1 MIMSGAGSGEREGRS
16 SSSRRPSPLRATVPV
31 QAMHRTSPL
40 RLRNRIS
47 PDTEITPGLDLS
59 TAVTCKGRV
68 RTGRGSQ
75 GGEGS
80 ALMRR
85 TASLDTIY
93 LKGQWPK
100 DEQSFTHLLNVD
112 KASQTPEEWATS
124 CYGALNLGWSVCE
137 ESNNSGSNC
146 SSSSSSNSSS
156 RRPSVSVVSSPWLTS
171 GSQAPPASGEIDK
184 FIRHRLQRTNKEG
197 TITSG
202 LRYSPIHADHSVLAP
217 APVHPRHHALQHANG
232 GSRAIPIPQ
241 LPKPLLPPR
250 LRSSVEGLNQEIERL
265 VLRPSHIPGED
276 VDDVWGEVARDG
288 RRAPIADYLRFTRSI
303 DTQTPARGS
312 SVSATS
318 SNHTSPSLSPP
329 TSPPPSLDAAMPPST
344 PSPSGAPTLATSPHI
359 NKFLARE
366 PPDGCERVA
375 LKQHEDRSGATT
387 RGVWPAVR
395 PPGAFTLRPSQGS
408 AFCPPDRVGSEEMC
422 GATALH
428 VCEHH
433 TATSSEPCP
442 LCGSSS
448 ISSPSGYLEAG
459 SSDQDPHQ
467 TCQSASCEASAT
479 CEASVST
486 MVLSSASTSI
496 GESPEVTA
504 DQ

>member
-1 MIMSGAGSGEREGRS
+1 MRMTESTKAVLS
-16 SSSRRPSPLRATVPV
+16 TV

-59 TAVTCKGRV
+59 TAVTSKGRL
-68 RTGRGSQ
+68 RTGRGTQ

-100 DEQSFTHLLNVD
+100 DDQPFTHLLHVD

-124 CYGALNLGWSVCE
+124 CYGGLSLGWSVCE
-137 ESNNSGSNC
+137 ESVNSGSN
-146 SSSSSSNSSS
+146 SSSNNSSNSSS

-171 GSQAPPASGEIDK
+171 GHQAPPASGEQIDK
-184 FIRHRLQRTNKEG
+184 FIRQRLQRTNKEG
-197 TITSG
+197 TTG
-202 LRYSPIHADHSVLAP
+202 GGQRYSPIQADHSVLAP
-217 APVHPRHHALQHANG
+217 TPVHPRHHALQHTNG

-265 VLRPSHIPGED
+265 VLRPSHIPGDD

-288 RRAPIADYLRFTRSI
+288 RRAPIAEYLRFTRSI

-312 SVSATS
+312 TVSTAS

-329 TSPPPSLDAAMPPST
+329 TSPPPSQDTAMPPST
-344 PSPSGAPTLATSPHI
+344 PSPTSAPMLATSPHI

-375 LKQHEDRSGATT
+375 LKLHEDRSGASKK
-387 RGVWPAVR
+387 GVWPAVR

-408 AFCPPDRVGSEEMC
+408 AFCPPDRIGAEEMC
-422 GATALH
+422 GATALP
-428 VCEHH
+428 VCQHH
-433 TATSSEPCP
+433 AGTSSEPCP
-442 LCGSSS
+442 VCSCSSV
-448 ISSPSGYLEAG
+448 SSPSGCPDVG
-459 SSDQDPHQ
+459 SPDQDLQQHVPRA
-467 TCQSASCEASAT
+467 CQPSSSQ
-479 CEASVST
+479 
-486 MVLSSASTSI
+486 SSACESGMSSLVLGPAHSSI
-496 GESPEVTA
+496 GASPELTA

>member
-1 MIMSGAGSGEREGRS
+1 
-16 SSSRRPSPLRATVPV
+16 
-31 QAMHRTSPL
+31 
-40 RLRNRIS
+40 
-47 PDTEITPGLDLS
+47 
-59 TAVTCKGRV
+59 
-68 RTGRGSQ
+68 
-75 GGEGS
+75 
-80 ALMRR
+80 MRR

-100 DEQSFTHLLNVD
+100 DDQPFTNLLNVD
-112 KASQTPEEWATS
+112 KASQTPEEWASS
-124 CYGALNLGWSVCE
+124 CYGGVSLGWSVYE
-137 ESNNSGSNC
+137 ESNNSGSN
-146 SSSSSSNSSS
+146 SSSNNSS

-171 GSQAPPASGEIDK
+171 GHQTPTAASGEQIDK

-197 TITSG
+197 TAGGG
-202 LRYSPIHADHSVLAP
+202 LRYSPVHADHSVLAP
-217 APVHPRHHALQHANG
+217 TPIHPRHHPLQHTNG

-265 VLRPSHIPGED
+265 VLRPSHIPGDD
-276 VDDVWGEVARDG
+276 VDDGWGEVARDG

-312 SVSATS
+312 TVSATS

-329 TSPPPSLDAAMPPST
+329 TSPPPSQDAAMPPLT
-344 PSPSGAPTLATSPHI
+344 PSPTSAPTLATSPHI

-387 RGVWPAVR
+387 RGAWPAVR

-408 AFCPPDRVGSEEMC
+408 AFCPPDRLGTEEMC
-422 GATALH
+422 GATALP
-428 VCEHH
+428 VCQHH
-433 TATSSEPCP
+433 TGTVSEPCP
-442 LCGSSS
+442 VCGSSS
-448 ISSPSGYLEAG
+448 ISGCPPDVGSPDQELQQP
-459 SSDQDPHQ
+459 SSS
-467 TCQSASCEASAT
+467 QSAAT
-479 CEASVST
+479 CEAGVST
-486 MVLSSASTSI
+486 MVPGPASTSI
-496 GESPEVTA
+496 GTSSEVTA